1 MSGERLLSIIKEFAD
16 NSETLKQAR
25 TNVEEMSSI
34 KEIGIYIGL
43 FVLLIIFLNIF
54 SYIFMIYSPIK
65 EDIFVTL
72 GRFIIVPF
80 VIYFYV
86 TKIEKRSLRSI
97 GFSKGN
103 GFSSTL
109 KGLLFG
115 FLMFSAVVAIGMLL
129 GQFRFEGYD
138 MSSLILVIPYF
149 ILFAIQC
156 FSEEMCARGWTMTY
170 FFKRHSIFL
179 AMVINCI
186 VFALPH
192 LLSPGID
199 LLSIVNIFIV
209 GMVFAVMFLRFD
221 NIWVCGGVHTAWNFS
236 QGIILGF
243 NVSGYTTP
251 SIMKFS
257 QVGQNLINGGAF
269 GPESSLITTAVFII
283 SLIIAVYYPNRKN

>member
-1 MSGERLLSIIKEFAD
+1 MFGERMLSIIKEFAD

-25 TNVEEMSSI
+25 SNVEEMSSI

-43 FVLLIIFLNIF
+43 FILLFIILKIF
-54 SYIFMIYSPIK
+54 TYIFMIYSPIK

-86 TKIEKRSLRSI
+86 TKIEKRSWRSI

-138 MSSLILVIPYF
+138 LSSLILVIPYF

-156 FSEEMCARGWTMTY
+156 FSEEMYARGWTITY